1 MKKTNPFSIPG
12 DSPEL
17 LEQLVFLRRLPGKMK
32 VKPYQQKT
40 GEPEDM
46 PASQGAD
53 PLTPL
58 SESCDPGR
66 FLIPA
71 SRAGS
76 RGSERLDAL
85 LMAMQLSSEVVAV
98 QSLSRVRFCDPM
110 DSSTPGF
117 PVVHY
122 RPELAKTESTE
133 SVIPSNH
140 LILCHP
146 LLLPPSIFPS
156 IRVFSNELVLH
167 MRWPKYWSSSFS
179 ISPPNEHSGL
189 ISFKMD
195 QLDLLAVQG
204 TLKSLLQYHSS
215 KASALWRSAFSMV
228 QLSHPYM
235 TPGKTIALT
244 VWTFVGKVMSLLFN
258 TLSRFV
264 IAFLPRS
271 SKVRF
276 QSRTPAAS
284 INRCLL
290 TTDPGT
296 TLCKTCHQ
304 GRNTDAS
311 EGNLGSTRG
320 P

>member
-1 MKKTNPFSIPG
+1 
-12 DSPEL
+12 
-17 LEQLVFLRRLPGKMK
+17 MK

-58 SESCDPGR
+58 SGSCDPGR

-122 RPELAKTESTE
+122 RPELAQTE
-133 SVIPSNH
+133 SVMPSNH
-140 LILCHP
+140 LILCRP
-146 LLLPPSIFPS
+146 LLLLSIFPCF
-156 IRVFSNELVLH
+156 RVFSKESALH
-167 MRWPKYWSSSFS
+167 IRWPVYWSSSFS

-189 ISFKMD
+189 ISFRLD
-195 QLDLLAVQG
+195 WLDLIIFYKMLIKVHIIQI
-204 TLKSLLQYHSS
+204 KNNENH
-215 KASALWRSAFSMV
+215 
-228 QLSHPYM
+228 
-235 TPGKTIALT
+235 IA
-244 VWTFVGKVMSLLFN
+244 
-258 TLSRFV
+258 
-264 IAFLPRS
+264 
-271 SKVRF
+271 
-276 QSRTPAAS
+276 
-284 INRCLL
+284 
-290 TTDPGT
+290 
-296 TLCKTCHQ
+296 
-304 GRNTDAS
+304 
-311 EGNLGSTRG
+311 
-320 P
+320 